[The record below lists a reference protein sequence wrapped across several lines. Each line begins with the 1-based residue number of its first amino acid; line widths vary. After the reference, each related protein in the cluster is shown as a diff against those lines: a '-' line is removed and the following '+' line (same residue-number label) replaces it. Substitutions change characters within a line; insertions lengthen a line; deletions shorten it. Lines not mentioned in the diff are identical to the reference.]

1 MSLDK
6 SSDKA
11 RPMSRAGS
19 LRTIVVRFVAAVI
32 VVCLLTACVPGF
44 LRKLHPE
51 SEVSQAASPEI
62 ASSTS
67 PEVQEPNVFTHLYS
81 QAEVEAL
88 AGAVTGPDGD
98 PSLLL
103 SEEEFWKANFRV
115 HFGADMPDVVTPAE
129 CSDLLGWATLI
140 ADDTPAAGSKSGTPD
155 HPAYVVVS
163 GDRDDM
169 LTMTFDGI
177 GKLHKCS
184 PVELHLNGETATATF
199 ERASAFTDA
208 GMTYAVIASITPP
221 GSETRHVLRV
231 AGKMGTLFVQA
242 SGNLDNPADYREEA
256 DRLSKYVN
264 QVVAAGRSLAEDGIM
279 PTPVAAPGQK
289 A

>member
-1 MSLDK
+1 
-6 SSDKA
+6 
-11 RPMSRAGS
+11 MSRAGL
-19 LRTIVVRFVAAVI
+19 LRNIVLRCVAAVV

-44 LRKLHPE
+44 LRKLAPE
-51 SEVSQAASPEI
+51 SEASQAASPENTT
-62 ASSTS
+62 STA
-67 PEVQEPNVFTHLYS
+67 PEAPAPNVFTHLYS

-88 AGAVTGPDGD
+88 AGAVTGPDGG

-103 SEEEFWKANFRV
+103 SKEEFWKANFRV

-140 ADDTPAAGSKSGTPD
+140 ADDTPAAGSKTGSPD

-177 GKLHKCS
+177 SKLDKCS
-184 PVELHLNGETATATF
+184 PVELHIDGKTATATF

-208 GMTYAVIASITPP
+208 GKTYAVIASVTPS
-221 GSETRHVLRV
+221 GGATRHVLRV
-231 AGKMGTLFVQA
+231 AGKIGTLFVQA
-242 SGNLDNPADYREEA
+242 SGNLDDPGEYRAEA
-256 DRLSKYVN
+256 DRLSAYVN
-264 QVVAAGRSLAEDGIM
+264 QVVAAGQSLAEDGVL
-279 PTPVAAPGQK
+279 PTPAAAPGLK